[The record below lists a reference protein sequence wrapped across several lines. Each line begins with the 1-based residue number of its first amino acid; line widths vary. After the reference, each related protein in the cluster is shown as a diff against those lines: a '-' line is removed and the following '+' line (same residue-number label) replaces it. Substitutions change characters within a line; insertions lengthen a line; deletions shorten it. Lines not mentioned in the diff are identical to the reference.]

1 MSPLNTPS
9 KSSTLSLSWL
19 PRGDAVG
26 GVALILATLLALTF
40 SNSSLSPLYSALL
53 ETKISISVG
62 TFELTKPL
70 LLWIND
76 GMMAVFF
83 FLVGLELKREL
94 LDGELSDLR
103 RASLPLFAAT
113 GGIVMPALIY
123 AAFNFNDPVALRG
136 WAIPAA
142 TDIAFALG
150 ILALLGSRVPVALK
164 VFLLAIAIIDDLAAI
179 IIIALFYTAD
189 LSLSMLA
196 ISVMGIAALVL
207 LNLLGVTRL
216 APYVLVGAVIWT
228 FLLKSGVHA
237 TLAGV
242 VTALFVP
249 NLRPAGRTETLLVA
263 SEHALKPWV
272 HFGVMPAFAFAN
284 AGVALGTLSA
294 SDLLGPISLGIVMG
308 LFIGK
313 QVGILLFTWLGV
325 RTGIAKLPA
334 GITWSH
340 VHGASLLAGIGFTM
354 SLFIGTLAFDT
365 PEQMASVRVGVLL
378 ASLISGIAGFLILR
392 RALANAERPTQDLNQ
407 EKGLAP
413 QGG

>member
-1 MSPLNTPS
+1 M
-9 KSSTLSLSWL
+9 SLSWL

>member
-1 MSPLNTPS
+1 M
-9 KSSTLSLSWL
+9 SLSWL

-26 GVALILATLLALTF
+26 GVALILATILALTF
-40 SNSSLSPLYSALL
+40 SNSSLSPLYTALL

-196 ISVMGIAALVL
+196 ISVTGIAALVL

-284 AGVALGTLSA
+284 AGVALGALSA

-378 ASLISGIAGFLILR
+378 ASLISGIVGFLILR